1 MRRSLI
7 ISLILVAAG
16 LFLGIWITRY
26 FYQKKQKEI
35 VESRS
40 TVLLEKVRE
49 VLKLVTIEGN
59 FNQVYNETNIR
70 QATWYLPFPTT
81 MSFEKTAILEV
92 RGKVLVGYDLEKMKI
107 TADSATRTLTLSNLP
122 KAEILAIDHEL
133 EYKNLDESWFNSFS
147 AKDYTQLN
155 KNARKFIEDKAVQDK
170 LLEKA
175 EEQGNRV
182 LDVIRFMAESVGW
195 TVVMPQELIDTTPPD
210 STKIIQ

>member
-7 ISLILVAAG
+7 ISIVLVAAG
-16 LFLGIWITRY
+16 LFLGIWVTRF
-26 FYQKKQKEI
+26 FYQKKQREI
-35 VESRS
+35 TESRS

-59 FNQVYNETNIR
+59 VNQIYNETNIR

-92 RGKVLVGYDLEKMKI
+92 KGKVLVGYDLEKMKI

-122 KAEILAIDHEL
+122 KAEILAVDHEL

-182 LDVIRFMAESVGW
+182 FEVIRFMAESVGW
-195 TVVMPQELIDTTPPD
+195 TVVMPQELIDTTPQD
-210 STKIIQ
+210 TTKMIQ